1 MGTLYTLRLSPLAG
15 VVEVGEVGE
24 VGRPP
29 LPEEAGVEG
38 EAVHWFDLK

>member
-15 VVEVGEVGE
+15 VVEVGE